1 MSGFL
6 ELRYSESSIK
16 RFQKEILSQR
26 IARLF
31 FSMSFV
37 NLKRETLAVVDT
49 AEYVPII
56 AVESISFEKAVLLLI
71 SIIEKMFETE
81 NRYFYIG
88 EYRIASKYIM
98 YDPGTSDAVLLY
110 SPFIYK
116 NRGQV
121 TDDIAEVL
129 ILLSK
134 KIELRDRGM
143 ASQAYRIFRRNRG
156 DLKSIYRKLNRLY
169 YDNYVAIVDEPVPKR
184 AVD

>member
-26 IARLF
+26 IASLF

-88 EYRIASKYIM
+88 E
-98 YDPGTSDAVLLY
+98 
-110 SPFIYK
+110 
-116 NRGQV
+116 
-121 TDDIAEVL
+121 
-129 ILLSK
+129 
-134 KIELRDRGM
+134 
-143 ASQAYRIFRRNRG
+143 
-156 DLKSIYRKLNRLY
+156 
-169 YDNYVAIVDEPVPKR
+169 
-184 AVD
+184 

>member
-110 SPFIYK
+110 SPDRSDSI
-116 NRGQV
+116 
-121 TDDIAEVL
+121 
-129 ILLSK
+129 
-134 KIELRDRGM
+134 RDTRSWPM
-143 ASQAYRIFRRNRG
+143 VRSRRWREARASWASRRR
-156 DLKSIYRKLNRLY
+156 S
-169 YDNYVAIVDEPVPKR
+169 APKATR
-184 AVD
+184 VVMPRMESTNSAWSSW